1 MCSAGTV
8 AGVQSG
14 DVLAAATAL
23 FDLDEASVRCP
34 YPIFDALREQ
44 EPVAWVE
51 RLDAYV
57 VTRYD
62 LVVEVLRQPEL
73 FSSRY
78 TTGPKTDRQIGA
90 LLRELRTEN
99 VEISAML
106 ARRAEH
112 GTTPVLVR
120 ADPPIHGR
128 QRALVNR
135 AFSPAAIRALEPDIE
150 LLARSLVDPF
160 ADRGSVE
167 LVSELAVPLPMT
179 VIAQALGVAVDRR
192 DEFKRWSDGIV
203 GGVGRNGLD
212 KAELT
217 EVIRARSELEAYLVE
232 VIDEREQHPTDDLV
246 SRIVHARVDG
256 ERLTRHEIMDMVVQF
271 LLAGNETTAKLI
283 SAAALRVARDG
294 ELADHL
300 RRQPDLVAPFLEE
313 VLRLEPPS
321 SGNFRIANVDYELG
335 GTHVPAGAAL
345 WLVYAAGNRDPE
357 TFDAPGEC
365 RVDRAAAS
373 PHLGFGLGAH
383 FCLGAG
389 LARAESR
396 IALQALLARCD
407 DLRPEIDPDDIP
419 YEESFLVHG
428 IRRLPITF
436 RARS

>member
-1 MCSAGTV
+1 MRR
-8 AGVQSG
+8 G
-14 DVLAAATAL
+14 DALAAATAL
-23 FDLDEASVRCP
+23 FDLDESSIRCP
-34 YPIFDALREQ
+34 YPIFDALREAD
-44 EPVAWVE
+44 PVAWVE
-51 RLDAYV
+51 SLDAYV

-78 TTGPKTDRQIGA
+78 TTGRTTDRQIAA
-90 LLRELRTEN
+90 LLRELRTEDA
-99 VEISAML
+99 EIGAML

-150 LLARSLVDPF
+150 ALARSLVDGF

-167 LVSELAVPLPMT
+167 LVSEFAVPLPMT
-179 VIAQALGVAVDRR
+179 VIAQALGVALDRR
-192 DEFKRWSDGIV
+192 DDFKRWSDGIV
-203 GGVGRNGLD
+203 GGIGRTGMG

-217 EVIRARSELEAYLVE
+217 EVVRARSELEAYLVE
-232 VIDEREQHPTDDLV
+232 VIDEREQRPTDDLV

-256 ERLTRHEIMDMVVQF
+256 ERLTHHEIMDMVVQF

-283 SAAALRVARDG
+283 SATALRLALDADLAAR
-294 ELADHL
+294 L
-300 RRQPDLVAPFLEE
+300 RRDPELVAPFLEE

-321 SGNFRIANVDYELG
+321 SGNYRIATADYELS
-335 GTHVPAGAAL
+335 GTHIPAGSAL
-345 WLVYAAGNRDPE
+345 WLVYAAGNRDPA
-357 TFDAPGEC
+357 TFDAPEEC
-365 RVDRAAAS
+365 RVDRAAES
-373 PHLGFGLGAH
+373 PHLSFGLGPH

-396 IALQALLARCD
+396 IAVQALLSRCD
-407 DLRPEIDPDDIP
+407 DLGLAIEPSDIL
-419 YEESFLVHG
+419 YEASYLVHG
-428 IRRLPITF
+428 IRALPLTF